1 MAKSARSS
9 SENLFSVSAA
19 SDAIKRSRR
28 TISKALANVKPAAI
42 RSGLKLWRMADIIE
56 AVNRNT
62 EAPLITKST
71 ESGTVLTGVA
81 AQCAIKFEEWDKAY
95 DALKALPTLAA
106 RRATAHKMRPLYNEA
121 LELMRERDTGYNLDP
136 EHVQLRYDHIG
147 SLMKRCFEDACKWT
161 SLEAMIAMEG
171 GDDETED
178 AA

>member
-1 MAKSARSS
+1 MAKTKRGSD
-9 SENLFSVSAA
+9 ENLFSVSGA
-19 SDAIKRSRR
+19 SDAIGRSRR
-28 TISKALANVKPAAI
+28 TVAKALANVKPDAI
-42 RSGLKLWRMADIIE
+42 RSGLKLWSMHKVIE

-62 EAPLITKST
+62 EAPLITKPDG
-71 ESGTVLTGVA
+71 GTVLTGVA
-81 AQCAIKFEEWDKAY
+81 AQTAIAFEEWDKAY
-95 DALKALPTLAA
+95 EAMKALPTLAA
-106 RRATAHKMRPLYNEA
+106 RRAAAHKMRPLYNEA

-147 SLMKRCFEDACKWT
+147 NLMKRCFEDACKWT